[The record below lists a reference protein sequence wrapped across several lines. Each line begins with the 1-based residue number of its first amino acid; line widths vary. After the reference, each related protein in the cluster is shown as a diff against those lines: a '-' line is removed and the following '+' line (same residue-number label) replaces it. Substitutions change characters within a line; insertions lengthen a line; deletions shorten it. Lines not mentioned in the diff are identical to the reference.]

1 MCNVWVSDAVMG
13 DETVRAEVCP
23 RQRHLHSPAQMN
35 GSYGSGKAKA
45 SSDEKE
51 AVVHRAR

>member
-1 MCNVWVSDAVMG
+1 MWVSDAVMG